1 MYLLIKK
8 TSLSFTCV
16 HMWLQPEMCDIKVAS
31 YVCSVVAV
39 LLVPF
44 ISLHYLVHCF
54 LCSSPLPPSPF
65 PSLHPSPPHC
75 RKDNNLLPDLLGPVV
90 QEVMSNEE
98 MQLHTSPVDV
108 YKAWINKME
117 SETGE
122 AT

>member
-1 MYLLIKK
+1 MVNI
-8 TSLSFTCV
+8 TSL
-16 HMWLQPEMCDIKVAS
+16 
-31 YVCSVVAV
+31 
-39 LLVPF
+39 LLLLLLP
-44 ISLHYLVHCF
+44 
-54 LCSSPLPPSPF
+54 PLPSPPF
-65 PSLHPSPPHC
+65 PSIHPSPPHC

>member
-1 MYLLIKK
+1 MQGLSFWLTFPLL
-8 TSLSFTCV
+8 SLSF
-16 HMWLQPEMCDIKVAS
+16 PS
-31 YVCSVVAV
+31 SV
-39 LLVPF
+39 LFLPPP
-44 ISLHYLVHCF
+44 
-54 LCSSPLPPSPF
+54 LCSLNFLPLPLCPPLPS
-65 PSLHPSPPHC
+65 SHHRY

-90 QEVMSNEE
+90 QEVMANEE